1 MHEVNVRIYRTAYG
15 GSDFEVQPKVLHL
28 GGMWAAKVDQ
38 LRIELPEEWKGKA
51 LTLHIQRKSGA
62 LPTPLVVDNQDG
74 TVAVTSAF
82 TAEDSG
88 LWMMMAIGLDGY
100 KAMSRPAQYACYE
113 TINIS
118 GEEEIPQTMYEKF
131 VAQVL
136 DSANGAAA
144 SAGQAAKSQQ
154 AAKISETASAS
165 AQAAAANSASAA
177 KASERAAAASAAKS
191 EEAAK
196 AAVKEAA
203 DSGVFKG
210 DKGDRGPQ
218 GVQGPKGDTGPQGA
232 QGPKGD
238 PGPQGV
244 QGVQGPK
251 GDTGPQGAQGPK
263 GDPGPRGVPGLQGI
277 QGPKGDKGDAGPQG
291 PQGIQG
297 PRGATGATGP
307 QGPQGPRGATGPQG
321 PAGPVGVNMQISTTD
336 LVAGQSALASG
347 SLYLVYE

>member
-88 LWMMMAIGLDGY
+88 LWMVMAIGSDGY

-118 GEEEIPQTMYEKF
+118 GEEDIPQTMYEKF

-136 DSANGAAA
+136 DSANSAAA
-144 SAGQAAKSQQ
+144 SAVRAG
-154 AAKISETASAS
+154 ASAAAAGES
-165 AQAAAANSASAA
+165 QLAAEASAAAAGESRLAAESSEAEAARQAKLAAQAAEGKGYIYLEDKNNSGTLYM
-177 KASERAAAASAAKS
+177 
-191 EEAAK
+191 
-196 AAVKEAA
+196 VIA
-203 DSGVFKG
+203 DNIK
-210 DKGDRGPQ
+210 DEITLR
-218 GVQGPKGDTGPQGA
+218 DTGA
-232 QGPKGD
+232 
-238 PGPQGV
+238 
-244 QGVQGPK
+244 
-251 GDTGPQGAQGPK
+251 
-263 GDPGPRGVPGLQGI
+263 GI
-277 QGPKGDKGDAGPQG
+277 LE
-291 PQGIQG
+291 
-297 PRGATGATGP
+297 
-307 QGPQGPRGATGPQG
+307 
-321 PAGPVGVNMQISTTD
+321 V
-336 LVAGQSALASG
+336 
-347 SLYLVYE
+347 VYK

>member
-238 PGPQGV
+238 PGP
-244 QGVQGPK
+244 
-251 GDTGPQGAQGPK
+251 
-263 GDPGPRGVPGLQGI
+263 RGVPGLQGI

>member
-88 LWMMMAIGLDGY
+88 LWMVMAIGSDGY

-118 GEEEIPQTMYEKF
+118 GEEDIPQTMYEKF

-136 DSANGAAA
+136 DSANSAAA
-144 SAGQAAKSQQ
+144 SAQ
-154 AAKISETASAS
+154 ETSKTKTEALKQIQEQKTTATKAVQT
-165 AQAAAANSASAA
+165 AQNTATDAVT
-177 KASERAAAASAAKS
+177 KAQTTAT
-191 EEAAK
+191 
-196 AAVKEAA
+196 AAVEKKGEEVLATIPEDYTNTLARVAA
-203 DSGVFKG
+203 LESCGFV
-210 DKGDRGPQ
+210 
-218 GVQGPKGDTGPQGA
+218 V
-232 QGPKGD
+232 
-238 PGPQGV
+238 
-244 QGVQGPK
+244 
-251 GDTGPQGAQGPK
+251 
-263 GDPGPRGVPGLQGI
+263 
-277 QGPKGDKGDAGPQG
+277 
-291 PQGIQG
+291 
-297 PRGATGATGP
+297 
-307 QGPQGPRGATGPQG
+307 
-321 PAGPVGVNMQISTTD
+321 VNGKVCMKYVKS
-336 LVAGQSALASG
+336 
-347 SLYLVYE
+347 

>member
-88 LWMMMAIGLDGY
+88 LWMVMAIGSDGY

-118 GEEEIPQTMYEKF
+118 GEEDIPQTMYEKF

-136 DSANGAAA
+136 DSANSAAA
-144 SAGQAAKSQQ
+144 SAVRAG
-154 AAKISETASAS
+154 ASAAAAGES
-165 AQAAAANSASAA
+165 QLAAEASAAAAGESQLAAEASAAAAGESRLAAESSEAEAARQAKLAAQAAEGKGYIYLEDKNNSGTLYM
-177 KASERAAAASAAKS
+177 
-191 EEAAK
+191 
-196 AAVKEAA
+196 VIA
-203 DSGVFKG
+203 DNIK
-210 DKGDRGPQ
+210 DEITLR
-218 GVQGPKGDTGPQGA
+218 DTGA
-232 QGPKGD
+232 
-238 PGPQGV
+238 
-244 QGVQGPK
+244 
-251 GDTGPQGAQGPK
+251 
-263 GDPGPRGVPGLQGI
+263 GI
-277 QGPKGDKGDAGPQG
+277 LE
-291 PQGIQG
+291 
-297 PRGATGATGP
+297 
-307 QGPQGPRGATGPQG
+307 
-321 PAGPVGVNMQISTTD
+321 V
-336 LVAGQSALASG
+336 
-347 SLYLVYE
+347 VYK

>member
-88 LWMMMAIGLDGY
+88 LWMVMAIGLDGY

-118 GEEEIPQTMYEKF
+118 GEEDIPQTMYEKF

-136 DSANGAAA
+136 DSANSAAA
-144 SAGQAAKSQQ
+144 SAKRAEKEADRAEKEADRAGKEADRSRGEADRAKREAERSQAEADESSGEADRASGEADRAKNE
-154 AAKISETASAS
+154 AD
-165 AQAAAANSASAA
+165 
-177 KASERAAAASAAKS
+177 RAAAIVSTDKTLSFDGAPADAK
-191 EEAAK
+191 
-196 AAVKEAA
+196 VT
-203 DSGVFKG
+203 G
-210 DKGDRGPQ
+210 DVTSWIHSMLITGQVQYHIATDQGGFICTSDGDG
-218 GVQGPKGDTGPQGA
+218 
-232 QGPKGD
+232 
-238 PGPQGV
+238 
-244 QGVQGPK
+244 
-251 GDTGPQGAQGPK
+251 
-263 GDPGPRGVPGLQGI
+263 
-277 QGPKGDKGDAGPQG
+277 
-291 PQGIQG
+291 
-297 PRGATGATGP
+297 
-307 QGPQGPRGATGPQG
+307 
-321 PAGPVGVNMQISTTD
+321 
-336 LVAGQSALASG
+336 LVATKQLQF
-347 SLYLVYE
+347 L